1 MSSRTMSLACLS
13 EARSTIRRASRNA
26 SALSGAWLD
35 SPANREWLSMVA
47 TITPDAASLGVEF
60 VNSSD
65 GPRARLVQRQASGDR
80 VQKRGANRLVDRD
93 FPRVRPPG
101 RFAQQHLAELAHHVE
116 RDAAL
121 LFGQPQ
127 VAGLGQRAGAGIH
140 VHPGA

>member
-47 TITPDAASLGVEF
+47 TITPDATSLGVEF

-65 GPRARLVQRQASGDR
+65 GPGARLVQCQTSGDR
-80 VQKRGANRLVDRD
+80 VQKRGADRLVDRD
-93 FPRVRPPG
+93 CPRIRPPG
-101 RFAQQHLAELAHHVE
+101 QIGRAHV
-116 RDAAL
+116 
-121 LFGQPQ
+121 
-127 VAGLGQRAGAGIH
+127 
-140 VHPGA
+140 